1 MPQLATSWKVKV
13 VATVKIPT
21 PLRVTTGDLDTVEG
35 NGEDLISV
43 IEDLEN
49 QFPGMRERLLDE
61 NNELRRFVNIFINGE
76 DVRFLD
82 SLSTTVTSSDE
93 ISIVPA
99 VAGGSKNL
107 L

>member
-1 MPQLATSWKVKV
+1 M
-13 VATVKIPT
+13 ATVKIPT
-21 PLRVTTGDLDTVEG
+21 PLRVTTGDLDTVKG
-35 NGEDLISV
+35 NGKDLISV

-61 NNELRRFVNIFINGE
+61 NNELRRFVNIFVNGE

-99 VAGGSKNL
+99 VAGG
-107 L
+107 

>member
-1 MPQLATSWKVKV
+1 MATI
-13 VATVKIPT
+13 KIPT
-21 PLRVTTGDLDTVEG
+21 QLRATTADLDTVQG

-76 DVRFLD
+76 DVRFLEG
-82 SLSTTVTSSDE
+82 LSTTITASDE

-99 VAGGSKNL
+99 VAGG
-107 L
+107 